1 MNVIPRR
8 FDDNP
13 TTAGAVTEQT
23 IAVELPINRGDVC
36 CLAVRQVTRQEGV
49 IPEINRMR
57 CALSR
62 EEALRLCAALLA
74 HAVPNVGR

>member
-8 FDDNP
+8 FDGNP

-36 CLAVRQVTRQEGV
+36 CLVTKQVTKQQGV
-49 IPEINRMR
+49 ADEVTQMR

-62 EEALRLCAALLA
+62 EEALRLCTALLV